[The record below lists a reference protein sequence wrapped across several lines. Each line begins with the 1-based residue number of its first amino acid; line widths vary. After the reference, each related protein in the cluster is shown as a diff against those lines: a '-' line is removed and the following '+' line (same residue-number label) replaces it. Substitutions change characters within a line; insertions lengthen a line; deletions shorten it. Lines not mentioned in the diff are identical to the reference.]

1 MDTEELSPATAEG
14 TREPSRRRSGR
25 AESIRA
31 ALEYAEGFISAQ
43 SLHELLIAR
52 GGNVSLATV
61 YRRLTTL
68 VESGDA
74 DTVAHDGRQLY
85 RACRS
90 HRDHLHL
97 ICESCGSA
105 ATVIPPA
112 GDWITSAAAAHGY
125 AVTRLEMNAFGRCA
139 ECRVAA

>member
-1 MDTEELSPATAEG
+1 MDGPWSTTAERTG
-14 TREPSRRRSGR
+14 EPLRRRSGR

-31 ALEYAEGFISAQ
+31 ALEFAEGFISAQ
-43 SLHELLIAR
+43 SLHELLVAR
-52 GGNVSLATV
+52 GGTASLATV
-61 YRRLTTL
+61 YRQLTTL
-68 VESGDA
+68 VESGGA

-105 ATVIPPA
+105 TNVDPPES
-112 GDWITSAAAAHGY
+112 DWIFSAAAMHGY
-125 AVTRLEMNAFGRCA
+125 AVTSVEMNAFGHCA
-139 ECRVAA
+139 DCRPGA